1 MRSESAA
8 GSGAPGVASPLTR
21 RGGRSGWMFVQVP
34 WLAPRARNSAMR
46 PSRVRAPAMPWAR
59 RAARTPVRSARRAL
73 WLTVSEPGPTDTDAP
88 TATADEAPIS
98 SHGGRRRSVSEI
110 MSTMAARE
118 AAFLAIEK
126 TLLPEEEYRYEAG
139 DGSGR
144 HEVYYVWETLAEW
157 NEMVRPSRADYAL
170 AMNTASHAVRQRRL
184 FDYALRAMAVNDL
197 DGHKTDAE
205 TRDARRT
212 FRLERRKRA
221 LLHMALAQYAFLDR
235 VPMYAIVNSTVELAK
250 RHFDKRFGAF
260 VNALLRNLEKYALH
274 EAESGAVT
282 RPAPYILR
290 PLPFPSDSLSVR
302 YSFPGT
308 FVQRLSSQVKDEAR
322 MERILLASNLSP
334 VTQLRVPVTDV
345 DAPLVQRALE
355 MQVALW
361 EMPIPSDDAAAAAAA
376 DATTTNPE
384 PSPTSLPWRML
395 RMRMSLSQDPES
407 MEASPPPSSDA
418 AISARRIARQLGE
431 RYPVQCAAQ
440 AELIG
445 QQCRRLF
452 ERWPAQR
459 LRRVID
465 LCAAPGG
472 KLRALHDYVR
482 SVLSAPQPMEYVAL
496 DVSPLRL
503 KQMRSGAFRHADL
516 TDISVNY
523 VVGRAEYL
531 ADTDGNRYLSSRIAS
546 RMPRFDV
553 VIADVPC
560 SNTGVLSRRP
570 EARWRLRK
578 HNFKS
583 ALPKIVARQKAIL
596 ERALHLARVAVL
608 YGTCS
613 VLHEEGEEVVREV
626 LATTPGFEVVW
637 QRLIY
642 PDPDYRDG
650 GYGALILR
658 TQPPEGA

>member
-1 MRSESAA
+1 MDLECCTT
-8 GSGAPGVASPLTR
+8 GSGAPGVASFRTR
-21 RGGRSGWMFVQVP
+21 RGGRAGWMFVQLP
-34 WLAPRARNSAMR
+34 WLGPCARNPAMR
-46 PSRVRAPAMPWAR
+46 PSLVRAPALPWAR
-59 RAARTPVRSARRAL
+59 PAARTPVRSARRPL
-73 WLTVSEPGPTDTDAP
+73 WLTVSEPGPTDTVAP
-88 TATADEAPIS
+88 TATADEAPTS
-98 SHGGRRRSVSEI
+98 SYDRHKRSVNGV

-170 AMNTASHAVRQRRL
+170 AMTTASHAVRQRRL

-274 EAESGAVT
+274 EAESGVMT

-290 PLPFPSDSLSVR
+290 PLPFPLDSLSVR
-302 YSFPGT
+302 YSFPGA
-308 FVQRLSSQVKDEAR
+308 FVQRLSSQVNDEAQ

-334 VTQLRVPVTDV
+334 VTQLRVPLTDV

-361 EMPIPSDDAAAAAAA
+361 ETPIPSEDAAAAAA
-376 DATTTNPE
+376 DATTTTPE
-384 PSPTSLPWRML
+384 PPPASLPWQML
-395 RMRMSLSQDPES
+395 RMRMSLSLGPES
-407 MEASPPPSSDA
+407 VEMSLPLTDA
-418 AISARRIARQLGE
+418 ASSARQTARQLGE
-431 RYPVQCAAQ
+431 RYPIQCAAQ

-459 LRRVID
+459 LRRVVD

-503 KQMRSGAFRHADL
+503 KQMQSGAFRHADL

-523 VVGRAEYL
+523 VVGRAEHL
-531 ADTDGNRYLSSRIAS
+531 ADTDGNRYLSSQNAS
-546 RMPRFDV
+546 HTPRFDV

-560 SNTGVLSRRP
+560 TNTGVLSRRP

-583 ALPKIVARQKAIL
+583 ALPKIIARQKAIL

-608 YGTCS
+608 YSTCS
-613 VLHEEGEEVVREV
+613 VLREEGEDVVREV
-626 LATTPGFEVVW
+626 LAATPGFELVW

-650 GYGALILR
+650 GYGALIMR